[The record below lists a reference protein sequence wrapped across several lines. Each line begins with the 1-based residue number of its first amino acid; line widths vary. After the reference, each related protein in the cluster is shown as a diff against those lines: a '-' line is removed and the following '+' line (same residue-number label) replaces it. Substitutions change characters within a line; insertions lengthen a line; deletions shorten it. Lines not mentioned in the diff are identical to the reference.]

1 MTNRPHDGLNQR
13 GQRKCRHRLIR
24 ISYISYIEK
33 VQQAEIFHVS
43 HVAVHRNQYHNPP
56 VAPNSDCQAM
66 KNVHQTHSD
75 R

>member
-33 VQQAEIFHVS
+33 VQQEEFYRVS
-43 HVAVHRNQYHNPP
+43 HVESIGIGNITPRLL
-56 VAPNSDCQAM
+56 
-66 KNVHQTHSD
+66 
-75 R
+75 